1 MHSCI
6 LGAVKWPSRPPMGT
20 NRTGSRTHPT
30 SVAASQPPN
39 AQSRPPGFDA
49 CRFSIVGRTC
59 SIPIMSR
66 LSTLRAA
73 RHAGR
78 PLQPLAMYVAI
89 ATFGVGLMYAFV
101 LPHLSELAATVGR
114 EPPAL
119 TQLALSAGRSWLIG
133 AITLA
138 AIASWLGRA
147 RASVNQRVAAR
158 IALQLIL
165 VGDAL
170 LVSVFLVG
178 FYAVIID
185 IPQGYG

>member
-1 MHSCI
+1 
-6 LGAVKWPSRPPMGT
+6 
-20 NRTGSRTHPT
+20 
-30 SVAASQPPN
+30 
-39 AQSRPPGFDA
+39 
-49 CRFSIVGRTC
+49 
-59 SIPIMSR
+59 
-66 LSTLRAA
+66 
-73 RHAGR
+73 
-78 PLQPLAMYVAI
+78 MYVAI

-170 LVSVFLVG
+170 LVSVSLVG